1 MKSPIRQLNPA
12 IHVIACRAQGYM
24 WNLVSTNQVLD
35 LPWKWATH
43 AETPT
48 NVVHRITE
56 YCDGHTCKPALSI
69 KRAAQGHCGSATH
82 KQHNNRI
89 KPTGIQCK
97 GVFSCSQN
105 LFYHN
110 IVWMCH
116 CKNKFHLF
124 FVPGEI
130 ELDCACAGEPVRMC
144 ARFTTSNLPKKKER
158 VRKREPRMT

>member
-1 MKSPIRQLNPA
+1 
-12 IHVIACRAQGYM
+12 M

-116 CKNKFHLF
+116 CKNKFHF
-124 FVPGEI
+124 FFCSWRNQAW
-130 ELDCACAGEPVRMC
+130 LRMC
-144 ARFTTSNLPKKKER
+144 WWASENVRALYNIQLAKKK
-158 VRKREPRMT
+158 RESEKKGTENDINWIHGREADF